1 MARDATPTRERLLR
15 AGEQRFARDGVAGAK
30 LRDIVR
36 DASQGND
43 SAVGYHFGSRQ
54 GLLAA
59 IAQRHVAAM
68 EVGRQEPRPGM
79 TVATLVDELVAP
91 TAELLRTAEGRDFL
105 RIMEQLAGW
114 AGLDR
119 DQLAATIDDTTLGRQ
134 LRALEDLLAPAF
146 GRHAARARTAEFAL
160 FITASLA
167 QRARVLES
175 GAGPGRSHRAYTADL
190 VAMLTAA
197 VEAPASHGIV
207 SGHDPRLRS

>member
-36 DASQGND
+36 DAGQAND

-59 IAQRHVAAM
+59 IAQRHVSSM
-68 EVGRQEPRPGM
+68 ETARPEPRPSLD
-79 TVATLVDELVAP
+79 VATLVREVIEP
-91 TAELLRTAEGRDFL
+91 TAELLKSAEGRDFL

-119 DQLAATIDDTTLGRQ
+119 DRLSEAIEGTTLGRQ
-134 LRALEDLLAPAF
+134 LRALEDVLTPPV
-146 GRHAARARTAEFAL
+146 GRSAARARTAEFAL
-160 FITASLA
+160 FVTASLA

-175 GAGPGRSHRAYTADL
+175 GGWPHQSHRAYVADL
-190 VAMLTAA
+190 VAMLSAA
-197 VEAPASHGIV
+197 LSAPAET
-207 SGHDPRLRS
+207 P